1 MRNRTQVAGVLIV
14 AWMTVASLPGC
25 AARSSRVAST
35 AECPESI
42 CPSLEALVRSDALH
56 PGDNVR
62 VVDTQRQRVTG
73 TLLGL
78 SATEISVRAHRQQ
91 VQLAEGDVLGIWRR
105 ESRGRSMARY
115 AVVGAAG
122 GLVWGGVAWLSKRD
136 IDCTQERAN
145 LFNDCFVHESDYFVV
160 PAAAL
165 AILGAGLGAFMR
177 GELQLFAG
185 VKRATAVRIRPHV
198 DRHSKGVKV
207 AIAF

>member
-1 MRNRTQVAGVLIV
+1 MRNRLLIAGVLLLG
-14 AWMTVASLPGC
+14 WMTVASLAGC
-25 AARSSRVAST
+25 AARSARMAST
-35 AECPESI
+35 AECPERI

-62 VVDTQRQRVTG
+62 VVDNHAKRLTG

-78 SATEISVRAHRQQ
+78 SATEVSVRASRQQ

-136 IDCTQERAN
+136 IDCTQERAD
-145 LFNDCFVHESDYFVV
+145 LFNDCFVHESDYLVAPTVF
-160 PAAAL
+160 L
-165 AILGAGLGAFMR
+165 AIVGAGFGAFMR

-207 AIAF
+207 AIVF